1 MKIQRKRRQLM
12 SWCAIKEPGGLLG
25 LQALMNSDYGAI
37 RRLLRRAAD
46 CDSASSRNG
55 DSVVVC
61 VDHGSV
67 TRIQIAAEN
76 RI

>member
-12 SWCAIKEPGGLLG
+12 PWCEKKEPGELLG
-25 LQALMNSDYGAI
+25 LQALMNSDCGAI
-37 RRLLRRAAD
+37 RRLLRRAD
-46 CDSASSRNG
+46 CDSSSSRNG
-55 DSVVVC
+55 DPVVPC
-61 VDHGSV
+61 VDHRGV